1 MIIAM
6 SRFIEYQK
14 LHGNTMFSCTE
25 CIKQIIIYSALTN
38 TLEKLTAISI
48 YGNVFKT
55 EYLMKSEEILSKASQ
70 LENCK
75 AEVP

>member
-1 MIIAM
+1 
-6 SRFIEYQK
+6 
-14 LHGNTMFSCTE
+14 MFSCTE